1 MPAEV
6 GTWKSNVI
14 IEHGIEVEG
23 RKARLR
29 LTSESPWG
37 APAILFSPASMAL
50 SDATVGPSVN
60 SPPRGM
66 TCEIRIWIEFLQS
79 WFGIFWVKVGVCF
92 ATNPKPD
99 IIVRV

>member
-1 MPAEV
+1 M
-6 GTWKSNVI
+6 
-14 IEHGIEVEG
+14 
-23 RKARLR
+23 R

-66 TCEIRIWIEFLQS
+66 TCGTEVWIEVLEV
-79 WFGIFWVKVGVCF
+79 WLGIVLVKVGVCF
-92 ATNPKPD
+92 DSCNKS
-99 IIVRV
+99 

>member
-1 MPAEV
+1 MLE
-6 GTWKSNVI
+6 TK
-14 IEHGIEVEG
+14 
-23 RKARLR
+23 KARLR

-66 TCEIRIWIEFLQS
+66 MREIEIWIEVFIILGWLRFGGS
-79 WFGIFWVKVGVCF
+79 WCMF
-92 ATNPKPD
+92 
-99 IIVRV
+99 

>member
-1 MPAEV
+1 M
-6 GTWKSNVI
+6 
-14 IEHGIEVEG
+14 VEG
-23 RKARLR
+23 REAGMR

-66 TCEIRIWIEFLQS
+66 TCENEVWLEVLEIWLLVQ
-79 WFGIFWVKVGVCF
+79 VGVCF
-92 ATNPKPD
+92 DSCNRSQTRSCCAGMRSRHKGMT
-99 IIVRV
+99 